1 MNKKKIIIGTIIA
14 GIVGYFIWRKLRVK
28 PEQKTLRDVFDNLT
42 FETGKSIIK
51 STSFPYLDELATV
64 LIEDPTWNLKV
75 VGHTDNVGSDQINL
89 RLSKA
94 RAEAVKKYLVDKGIA
109 ITRIETAGFGE
120 TKPIAS
126 NTTPDGREKNRRVEF
141 TIIKP
146 NGTDVTVTK

>member
-146 NGTDVTVTK
+146 NGTDITVTK

>member
-51 STSFPYLDELATV
+51 STSFPYLDELASV

-146 NGTDVTVTK
+146 NGTDITVTK

>member
-64 LIEDPTWNLKV
+64 LIEDPTWNLKI